1 MKMFT
6 NTTSIENG
14 KIKWTLFDSKNNQY
28 DWEISIKTYESY
40 IQLSTYPMQT
50 IQYSD
55 GRLETI
61 GKFSNYI
68 VKFFTNVIDDL
79 YENSYND
86 TNFIFEVWHIVSN
99 LTVYSSDIGEHPRYA
114 IETLVRG
121 GGDCEDTVILMADM
135 LKSSKHTK
143 NWKIQM
149 VYFDSD
155 NPTDPKQVNHVA
167 LAVDTGTSCGILET
181 TAKNISDLNI
191 WNINNVIGWYSNV

>member
-1 MKMFT
+1 MST
-6 NTTSIENG
+6 NTTAIENG

-28 DWEISIKTYESY
+28 EWAIPIQIYESY
-40 IQLSTYPMQT
+40 IQHSTYPMQT

-114 IETLVRG
+114 IDTLTRG

-149 VYFDSD
+149 VYFDSH
-155 NPTDPKQVNHVA
+155 NTANPKQVNHVA
-167 LAVDTGTSCGILET
+167 LVVDTGTSCGILET

-191 WNINNVIGWYSNV
+191 WNINNVIGWYSDV

>member
-6 NTTSIENG
+6 NTTAIENG
-14 KIKWTLFDSKNNQY
+14 KIRWTLFDSKNNQY
-28 DWEISIKTYESY
+28 DWEISIQTYESY
-40 IQLSTYPMQT
+40 IQLSTYPKQT

-55 GRLETI
+55 GRIQKI
-61 GKFSNYI
+61 GEFSNY
-68 VKFFTNVIDDL
+68 VENSFTNVIDDI
-79 YENSYND
+79 YENSCD
-86 TNFIFEVWHIVSN
+86 DADFIFEVWYIVSN

-149 VYFDSD
+149 VYFDSH
-155 NPTDPKQVNHVA
+155 NPTNPKHVNHVA
-167 LAVDTGTSCGILET
+167 LAVDTGTSRGILET

-191 WNINNVIGWYSNV
+191 WNINTVVGYWSDV

>member
-1 MKMFT
+1 MST
-6 NTTSIENG
+6 NITTIENG

-28 DWEISIKTYESY
+28 DWAIPIQIYESY
-40 IQLSTYPMQT
+40 IQHSTYPMQT

-55 GRLETI
+55 GRKEEI
-61 GKFSNYI
+61 GEFSNY
-68 VKFFTNVIDDL
+68 VENSFTNVIDDL
-79 YENSYND
+79 YENSHND

-99 LTVYSSDIGEHPRYA
+99 LIIYSSDIGEYPRYA

-149 VYFDSD
+149 VYFDSH
-155 NPTDPKQVNHVA
+155 NPTNPKHVNHVA
-167 LAVDTGTSCGILET
+167 LAVDTGTSRGILET

-191 WNINNVIGWYSNV
+191 WNINNVIGWYSDV

>member
-1 MKMFT
+1 MST
-6 NTTSIENG
+6 NITTIENG
-14 KIKWTLFDSKNNQY
+14 KIKWRLFDSKNNQY
-28 DWEISIKTYESY
+28 DWAIPIQIYESY
-40 IQLSTYPMQT
+40 IQLSTYPKQT
-50 IQYSD
+50 ILYSD
-55 GRLETI
+55 GRLESI
-61 GKFSNYI
+61 GEFSNYV
-68 VKFFTNVIDDL
+68 VKFFTNVIDDI
-79 YENSYND
+79 YENSRND

-149 VYFDSD
+149 VYFDSH
-155 NPTDPKQVNHVA
+155 NPTNPKHVNHVA
-167 LAVDTGTSCGILET
+167 LVVDIDTFRGILET

-191 WNINNVIGWYSNV
+191 WNINNVIGWYSDV

>member
-1 MKMFT
+1 MST
-6 NTTSIENG
+6 NTTAIENG

-28 DWEISIKTYESY
+28 EWAIPIQIYESY
-40 IQLSTYPMQT
+40 IQHSTYPMQT

-79 YENSYND
+79 YENSHND
-86 TNFIFEVWHIVSN
+86 NDFIFEVWHIVSN

-114 IETLVRG
+114 IDTLTRG

-149 VYFDSD
+149 VYFDSH
-155 NPTDPKQVNHVA
+155 NTANPKQVNHVA
-167 LAVDTGTSCGILET
+167 LVVDTGTSCGILET

>member
-1 MKMFT
+1 MFT

-79 YENSYND
+79 YENSHND
-86 TNFIFEVWHIVSN
+86 NDFIFEVWHIVSN

-114 IETLVRG
+114 IDTLTRG

-149 VYFDSD
+149 VYFDSH
-155 NPTDPKQVNHVA
+155 NTANPKQVNHVA
-167 LAVDTGTSCGILET
+167 LVVDTGTSCGILET